1 MTEIIEDRSLR
12 NKTSVFRDRSNAGE
26 LLSEWLEDYREKDA
40 CVLAIPAGGVPVGV
54 EISKRLNLP
63 LDLAIVR
70 KIHIPW
76 NREAGFGAVTWD
88 GIILLN
94 EDLVK
99 HLRLSKKEI
108 DDCIAEEREEIEE
121 RVDLFGCG
129 KFPEIVD
136 KTVILVDDGLA
147 SGFTMLAAVY
157 SVRRRNPKEL
167 VVAVPTSSL
176 VAIGR
181 IENHVDKIICL
192 NIRTGPIFAVAEA
205 YEQWYDLEDEE
216 VLKFLRSAEWEV

>member
-12 NKTSVFRDRSNAGE
+12 NKTSVFKNRSHAGE
-26 LLSEWLEDYREKDA
+26 LLAERLEDYKGKDA
-40 CVLAIPAGGVPVGV
+40 YILAIPAGGVPVGV

-63 LDLAIVR
+63 LDPIVVR
-70 KIHIPW
+70 KIHMPW

-88 GIILLN
+88 GIVLLN

-99 HLRLSKKEI
+99 HSELSKKEI
-108 DDCIAEEREEIEE
+108 DDCIAKEREEIDKRMNIFRCE
-121 RVDLFGCG
+121 
-129 KFPEIVD
+129 KFPEIVG
-136 KTVILVDDGLA
+136 KRVIIVDDGLA
-147 SGFTMLAAVY
+147 SGFTILAAVH
-157 SVRRRNPKEL
+157 SVRRKNPKEL

-176 VAIGR
+176 MAIEK
-181 IENHVDKIICL
+181 IENFVDKIICL
-192 NIRTGPIFAVAEA
+192 NIRKGPIFAVADA